1 LDASVPRAL
10 PYPPAAPG
18 PCGARWPRGGGVLVL
33 IPADTPI
40 AGLHAVLQ
48 IAFGWSGDHLHR
60 FLVHGRGVRHRWP
73 ATSGRSPEIDS
84 GAIT

>member
-1 LDASVPRAL
+1 MR
-10 PYPPAAPG
+10 
-18 PCGARWPRGGGVLVL
+18 RTWPRGGGVLVL

-48 IAFGWSGDHLHR
+48 IAFGWNRDHLHR
-60 FLVHGRGVRHRWP
+60 FVVHGRGVRHRWP